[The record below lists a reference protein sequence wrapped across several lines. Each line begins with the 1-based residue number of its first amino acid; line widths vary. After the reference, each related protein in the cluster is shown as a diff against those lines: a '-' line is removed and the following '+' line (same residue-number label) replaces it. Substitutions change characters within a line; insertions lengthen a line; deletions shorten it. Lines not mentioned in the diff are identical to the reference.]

1 MAVRQIY
8 LSPDPA
14 LTSVSAPVTD
24 VSAPEVRD
32 LIHDLKETVV
42 AAAGV
47 GLAAPQVGEHLR
59 IIVINHAGGGV
70 NHGREPY
77 GLINPEVLWASSS
90 VSVLEEG
97 CLSLPGVVV
106 PVSRPSSVRVRAFH
120 EHGGMVEIYG
130 KDLLAKILQHE
141 IDHLNG
147 KLITDYLPMVRRGSP

>member
-1 MAVRQIY
+1 MAVRRIC

-14 LTSVSAPVTD
+14 LTSVSSPVTD
-24 VSAPEVRD
+24 ASAPEVRD
-32 LIHDLKETVV
+32 LLQDLKETVV

-47 GLAAPQVGEHLR
+47 GLAAPQVGERLR
-59 IIVINHAGGGV
+59 IIVINY
-70 NHGREPY
+70 GREPFC
-77 GLINPEVLWASSS
+77 LINPEVLWASSS

-106 PVSRPSSVRVRAFH
+106 PVSRPSSVRVRAVH
-120 EHGGMVEIYG
+120 EHGGTVEIYG

-147 KLITDYLPMVRRGSP
+147 KLITDYLP